1 MKNQGLLAIQPKSFK
16 PKTTESRHR
25 LGYNPNLLLDDFQLT
40 RVNQLWVAD
49 ITYIPLEGK
58 RFAYLAM
65 LMDRCSWTDSPGGYP
80 ATSKRASLGRRPS
93 SAAPFIEVAE
103 QCGILLANPLNN
115 ICIRHSR
122 SEPEHAIANQHQSG
136 NLLFSKALVGKRH
149 KNC

>member
-1 MKNQGLLAIQPKSFK
+1 MTPVVMDVFWRHRRRYGARRVVEELRDSGITACRRTVAKIMKNQGLLAIQPKSFK

-40 RVNQLWVAD
+40 RINQLWVAD

-93 SAAPFIEVAE
+93 SAAPFIEVTE
-103 QCGILLANPLNN
+103 
-115 ICIRHSR
+115 
-122 SEPEHAIANQHQSG
+122 
-136 NLLFSKALVGKRH
+136 
-149 KNC
+149 